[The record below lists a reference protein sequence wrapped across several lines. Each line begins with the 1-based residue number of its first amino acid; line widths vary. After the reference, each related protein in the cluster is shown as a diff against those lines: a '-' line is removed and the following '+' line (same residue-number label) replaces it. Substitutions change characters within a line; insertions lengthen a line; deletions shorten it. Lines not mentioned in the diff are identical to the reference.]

1 MYLSTNVA
9 GCWTVTPDDRNKV
22 TPGSCIKV
30 IHGDGSTVTTVRR
43 RTLQCVCCNII
54 LPREIRA
61 VTHNGNG
68 TLTPIGSS
76 RITLFGS
83 STVSFGDSIR
93 VTPFGCIRVISS
105 DSITVT
111 HVDIIL

>member
-1 MYLSTNVA
+1 MYLSTTVA
-9 GCWTVTPDDRNKV
+9 GFWIVTPDEWNKA
-22 TPGSCIKV
+22 TPGSCRKV
-30 IHGDGSTVTTVRR
+30 IHGDVSTVTTVRS
-43 RTLQCVCCNII
+43 RTLQCVCSNII

-76 RITLFGS
+76 RITLLGS
-83 STVSFGDSIR
+83 STVSLGDSIR
-93 VTPFGCIRVISS
+93 VKPFCCIRVISGE
-105 DSITVT
+105 SITVT